1 MQNTSFLQ
9 LSRPRQI
16 LIRLC
21 QRVNFGSILNLLVAD
36 GEVSFG
42 VPPEVV
48 LDLKLDADLKPRP
61 ELRLSD
67 FTLSIE
73 SCRLLAQIDSINNGV
88 IERIVVHDGIPR
100 RLALRGPL
108 PEAHK

>member
-1 MQNTSFLQ
+1 MQTTSFSQ

-21 QRVNFGSILNLLVAD
+21 QRVNYGSILNLQLAD

-42 VPPEVV
+42 VPPEVI
-48 LDLKLDADLKPRP
+48 LDLKLDADFKRRP
-61 ELRLSD
+61 ELDLTD
-67 FTLSIE
+67 FVLCVE
-73 SCRLLAQIDSINNGV
+73 SCRLLTQIESLKNGV

-100 RLALRGPL
+100 RVMFCGPL
-108 PEAHK
+108 PEAQS